1 MTSLLYTESLYDKS
15 HQIEIIIS
23 KVFSFQLLSWIQF
36 QHLQASV
43 GELCEQSRQRAAACS
58 SGKVCSKFTVNV
70 LSTFYDFHEAYR
82 VPFRDYYM
90 S

>member
-1 MTSLLYTESLYDKS
+1 MISLLYTETLYDKS
-15 HQIEIIIS
+15 HQLEIIIS
-23 KVFSFQLLSWIQF
+23 KVLSFQLLGWIQF

-43 GELCEQSRQRAAACS
+43 GELCEQSRKRAAARS
-58 SGKVCSKFTVNV
+58 SGNVCSKFAVNV

-82 VPFRDYYM
+82 VPFCDYYV